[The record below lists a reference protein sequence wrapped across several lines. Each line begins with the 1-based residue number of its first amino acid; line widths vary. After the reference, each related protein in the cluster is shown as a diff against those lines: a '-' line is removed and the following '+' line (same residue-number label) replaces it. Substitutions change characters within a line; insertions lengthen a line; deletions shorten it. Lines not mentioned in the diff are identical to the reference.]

1 MLGEQI
7 KRLRMAS
14 GMSQVEMAGKLEVSK
29 QSVCNWENNNIVPS
43 VNMLRKICQLFAC
56 SADYL
61 LELGENER
69 LLLDTVDLSL
79 EQAAHIRQIAEEY
92 SVLNKKIADAM
103 AK

>member
-7 KRLRMAS
+7 KSLRNAS
-14 GMSQVEMAGKLEVSK
+14 GMSQVEMAGKLDVSK

-43 VNMLRKICQLFAC
+43 VSMLRKICQLFAC

-61 LELGENER
+61 LEIGDDER
-69 LLLDTVDLSL
+69 LILDTADLSL

-92 SVLNKKIADAM
+92 SALNKKIAEAI